1 MDRHLPLIPGPNENV
16 PFTLWPVPLT
26 TSFPLAR
33 NIEQP
38 VKTFPNYNFQQEMF
52 SIQLLKI

>member
-26 TSFPLAR
+26 ISLPLVR

-38 VKTFPNYNFQQEMF
+38 VETFPNYNFQQEMS